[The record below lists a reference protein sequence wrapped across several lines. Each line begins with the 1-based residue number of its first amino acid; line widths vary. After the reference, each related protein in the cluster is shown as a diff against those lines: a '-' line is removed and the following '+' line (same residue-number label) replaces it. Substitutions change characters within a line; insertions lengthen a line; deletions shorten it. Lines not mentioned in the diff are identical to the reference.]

1 MHRNYTRCL
10 PHAANPGPPTSAETS
25 WTSARSKRTL
35 PSSTVALYQR
45 R

>member
-10 PHAANPGPPTSAETS
+10 SHAANPGPPTSAGTS
-25 WTSARSKRTL
+25 WTGAGSKQTL